1 MRARRC
7 GRIGVREEVLGMIQL
22 NNVVKRYDRFCLECS
37 MEIPVGQVTGL
48 IGRNGAGKSTA
59 FKAILGLIRADAG
72 TIRVLGKD
80 VSALTQADREQIG
93 VVLSDS
99 GFCSYLTIKE
109 ILPMLDAMYADF
121 SREKFAADCDR
132 MGLPLKKKIKEF
144 STGMKRKLQILAAL
158 SHNAKLL
165 VLDEPTAGLDVV
177 ARDALLGLL
186 REYAEGGDRSI
197 VISSHISS
205 DLEGICDDV
214 YMIEDGKIV
223 LHEDTD
229 VLLNNYGLLKVTKE
243 QFAKLD
249 RTHLLRT
256 REENFGYSCLT
267 KERQF
272 YQDNYPS
279 VVIER
284 GSIDEVITMFG
295 NR

>member
-1 MRARRC
+1 M
-7 GRIGVREEVLGMIQL
+7 REEVFGMIRL
-22 NNVVKRYDRFCLECS
+22 NNVVKRYDNFCLECS
-37 MEIPVGQVTGL
+37 MEIPAGQVTGL

-59 FKAILGLIRADAG
+59 FKAIMGLIRTDGG
-72 TIRVLGKD
+72 TIEVFGKD
-80 VSALTQADREQIG
+80 AAALTQADREQIG

-99 GFCSYLTIKE
+99 GFCSYLTIRDY
-109 ILPMLDAMYADF
+109 LPVLSAMYADF
-121 SREKFAADCDR
+121 SRDKFTADCDR

-158 SHNAKLL
+158 SHNARLL

-177 ARDALLGLL
+177 ARDELLGLL
-186 REYAEGGDRSI
+186 REYAEDGERSI

-214 YMIEDGKIV
+214 YMIENGKIV

-229 VLLNNYGLLKVTKE
+229 VLLNEYGLLKVTKD
-243 QFAKLD
+243 QFSRLD
-249 RTHLLRT
+249 QTYLLRT
-256 REENFGYSCLT
+256 KEESFGYSCLT
-267 KERQF
+267 NQRQF

-284 GSIDEVITMFG
+284 GSIDEVITLMSKH
-295 NR
+295 